1 MIEGGSVYRRGKRWT
16 GQLLSQLGSASRGG
30 KGLRRNPIR
39 FDFPSP
45 LVPWKENVLQIDASI
60 KLGVD
65 LSMLCFIREQVSFS
79 LLIVNYEDFFR
90 VNQDLVESVYMTIVD
105 NFYYKIFLIF
115 RMEIIMIFKLI
126 V

>member
-1 MIEGGSVYRRGKRWT
+1 
-16 GQLLSQLGSASRGG
+16 
-30 KGLRRNPIR
+30 
-39 FDFPSP
+39 
-45 LVPWKENVLQIDASI
+45 
-60 KLGVD
+60 
-65 LSMLCFIREQVSFS
+65 MLCFIREQVSFS

-90 VNQDLVESVYMTIVD
+90 VNQDLVESVYMTIVE

>member
-90 VNQDLVESVYMTIVD
+90 VNQDLVESVYMTIVE
-105 NFYYKIFLIF
+105 NFYYKIFLVF
-115 RMEIIMIFKLI
+115 RMKIIMIFKLI